1 MPSLDSFLMYL
12 KNVKES
18 GKTEVTVD
26 VDFLLGVLGV
36 QEMPQTPKK
45 PIASEVEV
53 DGGKF

>member
-45 PIASEVEV
+45 PVASEVEV